1 MVAPWTPKHVDRPAR
16 PLVVHVIFRFAVGG
30 TENGMVNLINQM
42 PQTAYRHAIVSLT
55 DVDPGFSARLRHAD
69 VDLISLDKPPGH
81 GYKLYPKLYRLFREL
96 RPAIVH
102 TRNLAALESMFPA
115 WAAGVP
121 VRIHGEHGWD
131 MSDPGGSNRTL
142 QWVRRAYR
150 PFVGHYVAVSR
161 ALEQYLARL
170 GVPPQRVAQIYNGVD
185 VQCFHPAADRKPV
198 AGCPFGGSGEWLL
211 GTVGRLQPIKDQ
223 LTLVRAFIRVMEL
236 APLRKQRTRLVIIGD
251 GPLYSEAKALLKGAG
266 LDSLA
271 WMPGE
276 RNDIPEILRSLDCFV
291 LPSLA
296 EGISNTILEAMATGL
311 PVIATDVGGNAELVE
326 SGRTGDLVPAADVE
340 ALAQRILVYARDP
353 ERGRAF
359 GQAGRTRVERQFSLE
374 TMVRRYQDL
383 YDQMLRDAEFD
394 GARVNAA

>member
-1 MVAPWTPKHVDRPAR
+1 MVASTAPNRSARER
-16 PLVVHVIFRFAVGG
+16 PLVVHVIYRFAVGG

-42 PQTAYRHAIVSLT
+42 PQAAYRHAIVSLT
-55 DVDPGFSARLRHAD
+55 DVDEGFSARLRHPD
-69 VDLISLDKPPGH
+69 VELISLHKPPGH
-81 GYKLYPKLYRLFREL
+81 GYKLYPRLYRLFRRL

-131 MSDPGGSNRTL
+131 MSDPGGMNRAL

-161 ALEQYLARL
+161 ALEQYLAEL
-170 GVPPQRVAQIYNGVD
+170 GVPPQRVSQIYNGVD
-185 VQCFHPAADRKPV
+185 VQRFHAAAVREPI
-198 AGCPFGGSGEWLL
+198 AGCPFANPRDWLL
-211 GTVGRLQPIKDQ
+211 GTVGRLQPVKDQ
-223 LTLVRAFIRVMEL
+223 LNLVRAFIRAMEL
-236 APLRKQRTRLVIIGD
+236 APLRKERARLVIIGD
-251 GPLYSEAKALLKGAG
+251 GPLYSEARSLLQRAG
-266 LDSLA
+266 LDRLA

-276 RNDIPEILRSLDCFV
+276 RSDVPAILRGLDCFV

-311 PVIATDVGGNAELVE
+311 PVIATDVGGNGEIVDV
-326 SGRTGDLVPAADVE
+326 GRTGDLVPAADSE

-353 ERGRAF
+353 EKGRTLGRA
-359 GQAGRTRVERQFSLE
+359 GRARVERQFSLE
-374 TMVRRYQDL
+374 TMVQRYQDL
-383 YDQMLRDAEFD
+383 YDLMLRGALVDV
-394 GARVNAA
+394 ARVNAA

>member
-1 MVAPWTPKHVDRPAR
+1 MATSTAPFGSARER

-42 PQTAYRHAIVSLT
+42 PQVAYRHAVVSLT
-55 DVDPGFSARLRHAD
+55 DVDQGFSTRLRRTD
-69 VDLISLDKPPGH
+69 VDLISLHKPPGH
-81 GYKLYPKLYRLFREL
+81 GYKVFPKLYRLFRQL

-102 TRNLAALESMFPA
+102 TRNLAALECMFPA

-142 QWVRRAYR
+142 QRVRRAYR

-170 GVPPQRVAQIYNGVD
+170 GVPPQRVSQIYNGVD
-185 VQCFHPAADRKPV
+185 VQRFHPAAARERID
-198 AGCPFGGSGEWLL
+198 GCPFADPGEWLL

-223 LTLVRAFIRVMEL
+223 LNLVRAFIRAMDL
-236 APLRKQRTRLVIIGD
+236 APLRKERARLVIVGD
-251 GPLYSEAKALLKGAG
+251 GPLYSEARSLLKRAG
-266 LDSLA
+266 LDGLA

-276 RNDIPEILRSLDCFV
+276 RNDIPEILRGLDCFV

-296 EGISNTILEAMATGL
+296 EGISNTILEAMASGL
-311 PVIATDVGGNAELVE
+311 PVIATDVGGNGELVDV
-326 SGRTGDLVPAADVE
+326 GRTGDLVPAADTE
-340 ALAQRILVYARDP
+340 ALAQRILVNARDP
-353 ERGRAF
+353 ERGRNL
-359 GQAGRTRVERQFSLE
+359 GRAGRVRVERQFSLE
-374 TMVRRYQDL
+374 TMVQHYQDL
-383 YDQMLRDAEFD
+383 YDQMLRGTAVSA
-394 GARVNAA
+394 ARVNAA